1 MVWCQP
7 LPVRVGVCVVTPS
20 SENTLDETF
29 FSRKSKAFVDMK
41 ENCISYFNIIHW
53 PEKGK
58 RWKTCLLRCH
68 LRRLHTQRARCLE
81 FHGLCIHLCQTA
93 TLTSYD
99 FIYKPAPILDHTML
113 HLVGIFGWRSG
124 KCWKTTSIDIEEG
137 KGDWVV
143 GLPMFYYSIKE
154 DAK

>member
-1 MVWCQP
+1 VFGIPWAVYP
-7 LPVRVGVCVVTPS
+7 PVPDS
-20 SENTLDETF
+20 
-29 FSRKSKAFVDMK
+29 
-41 ENCISYFNIIHW
+41 NINI
-53 PEKGK
+53 
-58 RWKTCLLRCH
+58 LY
-68 LRRLHTQRARCLE
+68 
-81 FHGLCIHLCQTA
+81 TA
-93 TLTSYD
+93 YD